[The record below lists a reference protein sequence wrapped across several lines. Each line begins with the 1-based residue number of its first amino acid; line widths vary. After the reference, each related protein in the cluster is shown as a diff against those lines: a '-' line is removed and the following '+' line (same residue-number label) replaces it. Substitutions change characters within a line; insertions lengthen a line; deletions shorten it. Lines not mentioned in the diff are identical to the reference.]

1 MDAGPW
7 TKLEPISLTATLLSG
22 SLRKEKD
29 RAGGDTGHLWAAY
42 LRGDTGTESK
52 GSNRL
57 ISETDLSRGSP
68 DRG

>member
-7 TKLEPISLTATLLSG
+7 TKLEPISLTATLMSG

-42 LRGDTGTESK
+42 LRGVPAETQGQSLKAATDS
-52 GSNRL
+52 SQRL
-57 ISETDLSRGSP
+57 I
-68 DRG
+68 